1 MRYIANAKI
10 NFTLDIKG
18 KREDGY
24 HLIDSVMQSVSLFD
38 IVTVEKADKISVICG
53 DDEISGEKNI
63 AFKAAKE
70 FFLYTKINGGAQI
83 NIEKYIPKAAGLGGG
98 SADAAAVIVGLND
111 LYETALTEEELAH
124 IGLKV
129 GADVPF
135 CIMGGTVRATGIGE
149 ILEKLPDFPKKHI
162 VIVKNGEKLSTKEM
176 YEKIDNRKALKS
188 NTEDFIKY
196 LSQGDFSK
204 ALENTGNA
212 FKSVCSIQNIEELA
226 KDFNPLSVGLS
237 GSGPS
242 VYAVFSDEISA
253 IKFAKSLS
261 ESGLT
266 PYLAEISP
274 FGVKETE

>member
-38 IVTVEKADKISVICG
+38 IVEVNKGEKISVNCG

-63 AFKAAKE
+63 AYKAAKE
-70 FFLYTKINGGAQI
+70 FFEFTGVEGGAFI
-83 NIEKYIPKAAGLGGG
+83 TIEKHIPNAAGLGGG
-98 SADAAAVIVGLND
+98 GADAAAVIVGLND
-111 LYETALTEEELAH
+111 LYKTELTDKQLME

-135 CIMGGTVRATGIGE
+135 CIMGGTMRAMGIGE
-149 ILEKLPDFPKKHI
+149 ILEPLPDFPKKHI
-162 VIVKNGEKLSTKEM
+162 VIAKNGEKLSTKEM
-176 YEKIDNRKALKS
+176 YEKIDNGALLRDK
-188 NTEDFIKY
+188 TEDFINFLYK
-196 LSQGDFSK
+196 GDFK
-204 ALENTGNA
+204 NALKNTGNA
-212 FKSVCSIQNIEELA
+212 FLSVCSVENIKELSE
-226 KDFNPLSVGLS
+226 NLSPLCIGLS

-242 VYAVFSDEISA
+242 VYAVFSDKVSA
-253 IKFAKSLS
+253 KEFAEKLS
-261 ESGLT
+261 EVGLI
-266 PYLAEISP
+266 PYLAEISR

>member
-98 SADAAAVIVGLND
+98 SADAAVVIVGLND
-111 LYETALTEEELAH
+111 LYKTALAQEELSD

-135 CIMGGTVRATGIGE
+135 CIIGGTVRATGIGE
-149 ILEKLPDFPKKHI
+149 ILETLPDFPKKHI
-162 VIVKNGEKLSTKEM
+162 VIVKNGDKLSTKEI
-176 YEKIDNRKALKS
+176 YKKIDEGESLSPKTK
-188 NTEDFIKY
+188 DFIKC
-196 LSQGDFSK
+196 LSEGEFSK

-212 FKSVCSIQNIEELA
+212 FLSVCDIDNIKTSA
-226 KDFNPLSVGLS
+226 KYFEPLCIGLS

-242 VYAVFSDEISA
+242 VYAVFEDEKNA
-253 IKFAKSLS
+253 KEFANELSLKD
-261 ESGLT
+261 LI
-266 PYLAEISP
+266 PYTAEISS
-274 FGVKETE
+274 FGIKKIE

>member
-18 KREDGY
+18 KRQDGY
-24 HLIDSVMQSVSLFD
+24 HLIDSVMQSVSLSD
-38 IVTVEKADKISVICG
+38 IVSVEKADEISVICG

-70 FFLYTKINGGAQI
+70 FFLYAEINGGARI
-83 NIEKYIPKAAGLGGG
+83 TIEKHIPKAAGLGGG
-98 SADAAAVIVGLND
+98 SADAAAVIVALNNLYKTD
-111 LYETALTEEELAH
+111 LTDKQLME

-135 CIMGGTVRATGIGE
+135 CIAGGTMRATGIGE
-149 ILEKLPDFPKKHI
+149 ILEALPDFQNRHI

-176 YEKIDNRKALKS
+176 YEKIDGGANLSPLTENFIECLLAGEFDKALK
-188 NTEDFIKY
+188 
-196 LSQGDFSK
+196 
-204 ALENTGNA
+204 NTGNA
-212 FKSVCSIQNIEELA
+212 FLSVCSIQNIKDLA
-226 KDFNPLSVGLS
+226 KDFSPLCVGLS

-242 VYAVFSDEISA
+242 VYTVFNDKASA
-253 IKFAKSLS
+253 KEFAKRLS
-261 ESGLT
+261 INGLI
-266 PYLAEISP
+266 PYLAELSP